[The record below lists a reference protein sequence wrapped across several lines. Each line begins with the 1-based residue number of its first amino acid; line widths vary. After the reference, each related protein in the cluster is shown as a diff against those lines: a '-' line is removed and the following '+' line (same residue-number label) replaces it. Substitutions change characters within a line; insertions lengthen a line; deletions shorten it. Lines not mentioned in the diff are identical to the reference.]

1 MSPADGAS
9 HGSREN
15 IMGDQPIQFT
25 VCPSCGADL
34 LAEQS
39 RDPLTLKDVDVEVE
53 VQNGSLIQQADVRY
67 KQLLAWR
74 CLTCSAVVPAYE
86 PTSPIREL
94 AERLFNEPER
104 DAPSDNPFTNP
115 AGNYEGDSDQQL
127 SSMTSDEL
135 RENERYWDWEM
146 SNTSNPYNHWWCS
159 KAHSRAT
166 RELDRRGLDHDSR

>member
-9 HGSREN
+9 RGSREN
-15 IMGDQPIQFT
+15 IMGDQPIQLT

-39 RDPLTLKDVDVEVE
+39 RDPLPLKDVDEEVE
-53 VQNGSLIQQADVRY
+53 VQNGSLIQQAEVRY

-94 AERLFNEPER
+94 TGLR
-104 DAPSDNPFTNP
+104 PSP
-115 AGNYEGDSDQQL
+115 
-127 SSMTSDEL
+127 TSHAVV
-135 RENERYWDWEM
+135 
-146 SNTSNPYNHWWCS
+146 TSGVGTPVGQ
-159 KAHSRAT
+159 
-166 RELDRRGLDHDSR
+166 DDP